1 MGRVLNLKGSV
12 FGRLTAVECVG
23 KDKSNRALWRCV
35 CECGNEKIATSGNLR
50 SGNVQSCGCLAK
62 ESAAAVGRAGI
73 IDLTGQRFGRLVVLG
88 REKTLK
94 RGISRWLCQCDC
106 GEQTVTTTG
115 ALRSGLTR
123 SCGCLHREA
132 ARDQGAKSATHGLTE
147 TRLYRV
153 WGNMKTRCYNKRNR
167 NYARWG
173 ARGITVCDEWRSDFQ
188 AFYDWAMAN
197 GYEDGLTIDR
207 IDNDKGYTPDNC
219 RWATPEQQA
228 NNTRRVRLIEFRGES
243 HSLHEWSRILGIRAE
258 TLFYRLKRLP
268 LEVAFTMPIQ
278 NTLDNLM
285 YRKPAAGEAEA

>member
-1 MGRVLNLKGSV
+1 MGRVLNLKGSI

-35 CECGNEKIATSGNLR
+35 CECGNEKIVTSGNLR

-62 ESAAAVGRAGI
+62 ESAAIIGRAGA
-73 IDLTGQRFGRLVVLG
+73 IDLTGQRFGRLVVLR
-88 REKTLK
+88 REETLK
-94 RGISRWLCQCDC
+94 RGVSRWLCQCDC

-132 ARDQGAKSATHGLTE
+132 AREQGLKSATHGLTE

-153 WGNMKTRCYNKRNR
+153 WSNMKTRCYNKRNR

-173 ARGITVCDEWRSDFQ
+173 ARGITVCDEWRSNFQ

-207 IDNDKGYTPDNC
+207 IDNDKGYSPDNC

-228 NNTRRVRLIEFRGES
+228 NNTRSVRFIEFRGES
-243 HSLHEWSRILGIRAE
+243 HSLHEWSRILGIRTE

-268 LEVAFTMPIQ
+268 PEVAFTMPIQ
-278 NTLDNLM
+278 NPLDNLM

>member
-1 MGRVLNLKGSV
+1 MGKVLNLKGSI

-35 CECGNEKIATSGNLR
+35 CECGNEKIVTSGNLR

-62 ESAAAVGRAGI
+62 ESAAAIGRAGI
-73 IDLTGQRFGRLVVLG
+73 IDLTGQRFGRLVVLR

-106 GEQTVTTTG
+106 GEQTVTSTG
-115 ALRSGLTR
+115 SLRSGLTR

-132 ARDQGAKSATHGLTE
+132 AREQGLKSATHGLTE

-197 GYEDGLTIDR
+197 GYEDGLSIDR
-207 IDNDKGYTPDNC
+207 IDNDRGYSPDNC

-228 NNTRRVRLIEFRGES
+228 NNTRKTTSIECNGEAYT
-243 HSLHEWSRILGIRAE
+243 LAQWSKKLGIDKT

-268 LEVAFTMPIQ
+268 PEAAFTMPIQ
-278 NTLDNLM
+278 NPLDNLK
-285 YRKPAAGEAEA
+285 YRKPATGEAEA

>member
-35 CECGNEKIATSGNLR
+35 CECGNEKIVTSGNLR

-62 ESAAAVGRAGI
+62 ESAAAIGRAGI

-88 REKTLK
+88 REETLK
-94 RGISRWLCQCDC
+94 RGVSRWLCQCDC
-106 GEQTVTTTG
+106 GGQIVTSTNSLRRG
-115 ALRSGLTR
+115 ATR
-123 SCGCLHREA
+123 SCGCLHRES
-132 ARDQGAKSATHGLTE
+132 AREQGLKSATHGLTE

-153 WGNMKTRCYNKRNR
+153 WSNMKTRCYNKRNR

-173 ARGITVCDEWRSDFQ
+173 ARGITVCDEWRADFQ

-197 GYEDGLTIDR
+197 GYEDGLSIDR
-207 IDNDKGYTPDNC
+207 IDNDRGYSPDNC

-228 NNTRRVRLIEFRGES
+228 NNTRSVRFIEFSG
-243 HSLHEWSRILGIRAE
+243 
-258 TLFYRLKRLP
+258 
-268 LEVAFTMPIQ
+268 
-278 NTLDNLM
+278 
-285 YRKPAAGEAEA
+285 RKPLASRMEPYSWHSHRDALLPPQAPASRGGFQEGTLLMEVC